1 MAGRSTVVAS
11 IPVVSLR
18 AGTNLLLWDVKNVA
32 QVFLLR
38 REQSQGR
45 SCNVFSL
52 DVIMREYIRKFM
64 TYLRAERNASEHT
77 IRNYYSDLKQFEKFL
92 SRGQVKNRDS
102 DYFLKKDTCGLPIR
116 KIVGVPKFSRL
127 ELRHF
132 VVHLQKKGC
141 ASRTIAR
148 KIATIRSFIGF
159 LVEEGYLRSNPAV
172 GLPVPRQEKK
182 LPKFLDEKEMM
193 KLLEAPGEKN
203 VLELR
208 DRAILETLYS
218 TGMRVGELVSLKL
231 NSVDFIGGVV
241 RVSGKGRKER
251 IVPIGEKALE
261 ALGKY
266 LKMRGELLATQRK
279 GIRKEAQALFLDRW
293 GGRLSARS
301 VCRLVNKYVR
311 KITVKM
317 GISPHAIRH
326 SFATHLLNAGADLRA
341 VQELLG
347 HANLSTTQV
356 YTHVSTER
364 LKSVYMRAHPRA

>member
-1 MAGRSTVVAS
+1 
-11 IPVVSLR
+11 
-18 AGTNLLLWDVKNVA
+18 
-32 QVFLLR
+32 
-38 REQSQGR
+38 
-45 SCNVFSL
+45 
-52 DVIMREYIRKFM
+52 M

-92 SRGQVKNRDS
+92 SMGQVPSDRQASPKNPKNAETSPKNRDTS
-102 DYFLKKDTCGLPIR
+102 HVFA
-116 KIVGVPKFSRL
+116 PKRL
-127 ELRHF
+127 DLRHF

-182 LPKFLDEKEMM
+182 LPKFLDEKEMV
-193 KLLEAPGEKN
+193 KLLEAPDEKN
-203 VLELR
+203 VLGLR

-218 TGMRVGELVSLKL
+218 TGMRVGELVSLKP

-266 LKMRGELLATQRK
+266 SKRRGELLATQRK

-311 KITVKM
+311 RITVKM

-364 LKSVYMRAHPRA
+364 LKSVYTRAHPRA